1 MSFKK
6 LITIVLCAAA
16 AVGAGCASASSKQ
29 PPLSRKGDVVAQ
41 GTGPLSFRSPERG
54 MVSVYDVTINTVV
67 HSSGLQPGD
76 VIATSP
82 VNGIITVSEPGR
94 AGTQT
99 VYSGLNKS
107 HQYEIWFIPARGG
120 QITYTTAPVAGQPA
134 R

>member
-1 MSFKK
+1 MFKK
-6 LITIVLCAAA
+6 LITIAIVAASLT
-16 AVGAGCASASSKQ
+16 GCASSQSKQ

-76 VIATSP
+76 VLATNP
-82 VNGIITVSEPGR
+82 PAGIITVSEPGR

-99 VYSGLNKS
+99 VYSGMNKS

-120 QITYTTAPVAGQPA
+120 QMTYTTAPVAGQPA